1 MRVKSMLV
9 AAVLG
14 VMLPGTRNEA
24 EAAQKCPSECRPQ
37 VTELPCSEITTTID
51 DEIVSIE
58 RRYWSD
64 GAD

>member
-1 MRVKSMLV
+1 MRVKTKLV
-9 AAVLG
+9 AVALG
-14 VMLPGTRNEA
+14 VLLLGTGHEA

-37 VTELPCSEITTTID
+37 ITQLPCTEITTTID